1 MSSILYL
8 HGFASSPE
16 SQKIRSLR
24 PLLAPQIELVT
35 PDLNVPSFERLDF
48 DAMVEKAAQAG
59 VPVPHAV
66 VGSSLGALVALAVV
80 KRGLRAPLVLIAPAL
95 GVADQWLDRIPP
107 GDLVMVPNYALGTD
121 APIHRA
127 FFKQMAKVTVDETPP
142 PVPVTILIGSKDE
155 SVPLQRV
162 ASVWH
167 SWQSSGALARQSKFV
182 VIAEGDHGLTAHVDR
197 IAQAIREALARPSG
211 IL

>member
-1 MSSILYL
+1 VSSILYL

-16 SQKIRSLR
+16 SQKIRGLR
-24 PLLAPQIELVT
+24 PLLAPVVINA

-48 DAMVEKAAQAG
+48 NAMVEKAYLECGGHAA
-59 VPVPHAV
+59 AV

-80 KRGLRAPLVLIAPAL
+80 QKGLRAPLVLIAPAL
-95 GVADQWLDRIPP
+95 GVADQWLDRIPT
-107 GDLVMVPNYALGTD
+107 GDPVIVPNYALGTD

-127 FFKQMAKVTVDETPP
+127 FFEQMAKVTVDETPP

-155 SVPLQRV
+155 SVPLERV

-167 SWQSSGALARQSKFV
+167 SWESSSALARRSKFV

>member
-1 MSSILYL
+1 MPSILYL

-24 PLLAPQIELVT
+24 PLLAPVVINA

-48 DAMVEKAAQAG
+48 DAMVKKAAQAG

-80 KRGLRAPLVLIAPAL
+80 QRGLRAPLVLIAPAL
-95 GVADQWLDRIPP
+95 GLADQWLDRLPP
-107 GDLVMVPNYALGTD
+107 GDPVIVPNYALRTD

-127 FFKQMAKVTVDETPP
+127 FFEQMAKVTVDETPP

-155 SVPLQRV
+155 SVPLERV

-167 SWQSSGALARQSKFV
+167 SWESSGALAKRSKFV

>member
-35 PDLNVPSFERLDF
+35 PDLNVPSFDRLDF
-48 DAMVEKAAQAG
+48 DAMVEKAYLECG
-59 VPVPHAV
+59 GHAAAL

-95 GVADQWLDRIPP
+95 GVADQWLDRIPT
-107 GDLVMVPNYALGTD
+107 GDPVLVPNYALGTD

-127 FFKQMAKVTVDETPP
+127 FFEQIAKVNVDETPP